1 MSKTISLDTLKRQ
14 LIKRNENGE
23 TWAAMARE
31 YGVSTAV
38 LWRLANEGYNPKNK
52 KTRAKLSLPELVK
65 QTVYRDEHG
74 RFRKAGDV
82 QCTNATNAV

>member
-1 MSKTISLDTLKRQ
+1 MPKTISLDNLREQ

-38 LWRLANEGYNPKNK
+38 LWRLANEGYIPKGTE
-52 KTRAKLSLPELVK
+52 TRLKLSLPELTTQEVW
-65 QTVYRDEHG
+65 RDRFG
-74 RFRKAGDV
+74 RFTKEDKRCGDLE
-82 QCTNATNAV
+82 